1 MVECLGKIKGNLSN
15 TVYENKI
22 NALINQILHKDGL
35 NKDNFA
41 GEDIYKKLILQNNL
55 GLDGTKTPKI

>member
-1 MVECLGKIKGNLSN
+1 MGKIQVNLAN

-22 NALINQILHKDGL
+22 NALINQILNKEGPT
-35 NKDNFA
+35 KDNFA
-41 GEDIYKKLILQNNL
+41 EEDIYKKTILQNSL